1 MGYQLSEAELDR
13 LATAFHEAGHAVA
26 AVALGGRVH
35 QVLVDDH
42 PRTEFTT
49 LPAGTAS
56 AVTFA
61 GPWSEARWT
70 HGRVPGPADIRAA
83 LTRNGSDDQALC
95 AAGGP
100 HQGAFVVPLLERC
113 WPAIKTVTR
122 QLYRTGTAAHA
133 DVCASLGL
141 SDDGGPGS
149 VALAMIRSG
158 SHPGTFAVVTAAG

>member
-1 MGYQLSEAELDR
+1 MGYQLSEGELDR

-35 QVLVDDH
+35 QVLVDDEH
-42 PRTEFTT
+42 PRIEHDS
-49 LPAGTAS
+49 LPGLDTAIIY
-56 AVTFA
+56 A

-70 HGRVPGPADIRAA
+70 YGRIPGPADMRSVLA
-83 LTRNGSDDQALC
+83 RNGSDDQVLC

-113 WPAIKTVTR
+113 WPAIKTLTR
-122 QLYRTGTAAHA
+122 QLYRTGTASHT

-149 VALAMIRSG
+149 LDLALIRSG
-158 SHPGTFAVVTAAG
+158 LRAAV

>member
-26 AVALGGRVH
+26 AVVLGGRVH
-35 QVLVDDH
+35 GVTIDDQ
-42 PRTEFTT
+42 PRTEFTS

-56 AVTFA
+56 AVAFA

-70 HGRVPGPADIRAA
+70 RGRVPGPADMRSA
-83 LTRNGSDDQALC
+83 LARNGSDDQVLC

-113 WPAIKTVTR
+113 WPSIKALTR

-149 VALAMIRSG
+149 VALAIIRSG
-158 SHPGTFAVVTAAG
+158 SAPGSFTVSR